1 MLNLQ
6 DVDEAY
12 LKCKEL
18 VEQRLKETRLEIQ
31 SQKEKTLARMQ
42 EIHHNEQEIIK
53 SGRTPTERMLEKTC
67 FDTVEWRIITRMR
80 EKYLSDFYTESN
92 KPEQVK
98 VAKEQLQEILKV
110 INSMTIINSLTIEE
124 LPEDV

>member
-1 MLNLQ
+1 
-6 DVDEAY
+6 
-12 LKCKEL
+12 
-18 VEQRLKETRLEIQ
+18 
-31 SQKEKTLARMQ
+31 
-42 EIHHNEQEIIK
+42 
-53 SGRTPTERMLEKTC
+53 
-67 FDTVEWRIITRMR
+67 MR
-80 EKYLSDFYTESN
+80 EKYLRVIDFYTESN